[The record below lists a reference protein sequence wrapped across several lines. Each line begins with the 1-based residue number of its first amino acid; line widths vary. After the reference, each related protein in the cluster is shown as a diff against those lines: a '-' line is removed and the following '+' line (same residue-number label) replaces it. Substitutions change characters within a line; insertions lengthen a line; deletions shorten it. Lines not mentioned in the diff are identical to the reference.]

1 MNFQKIPKLP
11 SKGYRKNWE
20 RLALVSILSAFGI
33 NSTPL
38 STLAQTVAQ
47 TNLTSNQTLSET
59 FPSLTSES
67 VSTFATLEQ
76 FLEPSSKNQLLA
88 QIPRVNQ
95 TDIPR
100 TNPPEPQLPQT
111 PQQPTT
117 PPPIQTPPP
126 SEIPQQLEETEA
138 KRNEPICIIDT
149 PKQQLPIKPTNN
161 LPQNSNDGYI
171 TVKQFIVKGSTI
183 FNCDELNK
191 TLEGDGKSEGFFGR
205 PLSFAELLQAR
216 SAITKMY
223 TDRKYTT
230 TGAYIPKQ
238 EIDNDNAAIVTIQVV
253 EGKVEEIIV
262 RGTQRL
268 HPNYVRSRLSLG
280 ASTPLNEDKLLDAI
294 KLLQVNPLIDSISAE
309 LRAGVRPGTNV
320 LEVSVKEAN
329 TWNGQIFMNNG
340 RSPSVGSLR
349 RGVGITQANLLGLG
363 DALSVSYNN
372 TDGSNGYDLSYT
384 LPLNAKN
391 GTLNFSYGKTSAN
404 IIEKPFD
411 EIDIDSNSQYYQLT
425 FRQPIIQTSTQEF
438 SLSLTAS
445 RNENQTFL
453 EGKEFPIATGADR
466 EGRTRVSALRFAQEL
481 VLQGRRQVFAARSQF
496 SWGLDALDA
505 TINNNGDPDSRF
517 FTWRGQLYWVYL
529 FGLNTGNLQTAPSI
543 SIRTDFQLADRPLL
557 SAEQVGLGGFG
568 SIRGYRQDAL
578 LTDNGIL
585 ATAEF
590 RLPIATIPKWQTSVL
605 LVPFIDIGT
614 GWNSGDV
621 KQPDPSTLAS
631 VGLGLQLVT
640 SKNFSARIDWGIPL
654 VNLDSSKRT
663 WQENGIYFSLEY
675 NPF

>member
-11 SKGYRKNWE
+11 SRGYRKNWV

-33 NSTPL
+33 NSTSL
-38 STLAQTVAQ
+38 STLAQTVTQ
-47 TNLTSNQTLSET
+47 TNLTSSQTLSET
-59 FPSLTSES
+59 SPSLTSES
-67 VSTFATLEQ
+67 VSTSATLEQ
-76 FLEPSSKNQLLA
+76 FLESSSKNQLLA
-88 QIPRVNQ
+88 QIPPVNQ
-95 TDIPR
+95 NNIPR

-117 PPPIQTPPP
+117 PPPIQTSPP

-138 KRNEPICIIDT
+138 KQDQPSCPISPEQEPQTKQTNTFQQGNDNDT
-149 PKQQLPIKPTNN
+149 VI
-161 LPQNSNDGYI
+161 
-171 TVKQFIVKGSTI
+171 VKQFIVKGSTI
-183 FNCDELNK
+183 FGCEELGK
-191 TLEGDGKSEGFFGR
+191 TLEVFFGR

-238 EIDNDNAAIVTIQVV
+238 EIDHDNAAIVTIQVV
-253 EGKVEEIIV
+253 EGKVTEIIV

-268 HPNYVRSRLSLG
+268 NPNYVRSRLSLG

-329 TWNGQIFMNNG
+329 TWNGQIFINNG

-425 FRQPIIQTSTQEF
+425 FRQPIIQTSTKEF

-466 EGRTRVSALRFAQEL
+466 EGRTQVSVLRFAQEL

-529 FGLNTGNLQTAPSI
+529 FGLNTGNLQTAPTL

-557 SAEQVGLGGFG
+557 STEQVGLGGFG